1 MQKWEYLRWQMIRKS
16 HHKLKKK
23 WWTLIHSYLKM
34 EIVKFVIKDE
44 NCLRKNRKSTI
55 KDKQE

>member
-1 MQKWEYLRWQMIRKS
+1 MTNDSKKS
-16 HHKLKKK
+16 SLIKKK